1 MLQGFGLSKKLIYVN
16 TRRLIGNQTDG
27 FFKTSFAW
35 QLAGQERSFLM
46 ELSLF
51 SKKTV
56 ETPYATFHEESEL
69 YEA

>member
-1 MLQGFGLSKKLIYVN
+1 MEAAAILRLLLSGTKPGRRGL
-16 TRRLIGNQTDG
+16 
-27 FFKTSFAW
+27 
-35 QLAGQERSFLM
+35 FLM

>member
-1 MLQGFGLSKKLIYVN
+1 MEAVAIMQ
-16 TRRLIGNQTDG
+16 
-27 FFKTSFAW
+27 TSFVRH
-35 QLAGQERSFLM
+35 LAGQERPFLM

-56 ETPYATFHEESEL
+56 ETPYATFHEENEI